1 MIYRILIANEKGR
14 VIQAKSLYLPIEI
27 KQREYDAQILLAVKA
42 AIKGYRVYVGSHAA
56 VFALLRNKKIS
67 SGIFLDKGL
76 PDPERLTW
84 LRSKCKQVWVMDAEV
99 SPIHTKEILNRELPS
114 RLYPEGI
121 KLIDRY
127 LVVGHE
133 AYLAATKIF
142 GLDKH
147 KVFVSGWP
155 RLEILDMP
163 GRKIYDEEVE
173 EIKSKYPDFLLFASS
188 FGTVRN
194 PVEVENQRSA
204 TLYETTPFWSKSIL
218 QARYTNFLHTIQ
230 CLREWDAD
238 PRVPTIIVRPHVSES
253 KKIWLAGLSGLK
265 KTFVEN
271 AGNATSWI
279 CASSGVIHQ
288 GSTLSIQSS
297 ILNKE
302 VFFLKSASLEE
313 YSSIPEMISQVIVD
327 KLSPPLSQSQRDDSH
342 LNSSYSSQILASVIY
357 VPREGAI
364 SKILEELG
372 SVEDLPENRITRRKL
387 LISQLQLR
395 GIRRGLG
402 LIRDEIYW
410 NLGRI
415 NMHPQSKS
423 IPGGLGKKEI
433 KRVLKSL
440 SLSDSVRVTRQTLNL
455 WEFEAK

>member
-1 MIYRILIANEKGR
+1 M
-14 VIQAKSLYLPIEI
+14 
-27 KQREYDAQILLAVKA
+27 
-42 AIKGYRVYVGSHAA
+42 
-56 VFALLRNKKIS
+56 
-67 SGIFLDKGL
+67 DKGM
-76 PDPERLTW
+76 PGPERLSW

-99 SPIHTKEILNRELPS
+99 SPIHTREILNRELPS

-127 LVVGHE
+127 LVVGQE
-133 AYLAATKIF
+133 AYLSATKIF
-142 GLDKH
+142 GIDEDKILI
-147 KVFVSGWP
+147 SGWP
-155 RLEILDMP
+155 RLEILDLP
-163 GRKIYDEEVE
+163 GRKIYDEEAA

-194 PVEVENQRSA
+194 PVEVENLRSA

-253 KKIWLAGLSGLK
+253 KRIWLNGLSGLK

-271 AGNATSWI
+271 AGSATSWI

-302 VFFLKSASLEE
+302 VFFLKGASLEE

-327 KLSPPLSQSQRDDSH
+327 KHSPPLIQSLRDASH
-342 LNSSYSSQILASVIY
+342 RNYRYSPQILGSVIY
-357 VPREGAI
+357 TPKEGAV
-364 SKILEELG
+364 SKILEEIDR
-372 SVEDLPENRITRRKL
+372 VEDHPDKGITRRKL
-387 LISQLQLR
+387 IISQLQLR
-395 GIRRGLG
+395 SIRRGLG
-402 LIRDEIYW
+402 LLRDEIYW

-440 SLSDSVRVTRQTLNL
+440 SLSDSVRVTRKTLNL